1 MAVGKLESPMKKWN
15 CAPVFCH
22 TQKST
27 KKGLKVEHTT
37 LSYYTPRRK
46 HWGNL
51 LAIGLCNEFLGFTLK
66 AKTTTAKTYKWDDI
80 ELQTKKHQQNQ
91 MAIYRLTEDI
101 SKSYIL

>member
-1 MAVGKLESPMKKWN
+1 MALGKLDSPMKKWN

-66 AKTTTAKTYKWDDI
+66 AKTKI
-80 ELQTKKHQQNQ
+80 LNCEVPIMH
-91 MAIYRLTEDI
+91 
-101 SKSYIL
+101 SYHGKEKVLFF